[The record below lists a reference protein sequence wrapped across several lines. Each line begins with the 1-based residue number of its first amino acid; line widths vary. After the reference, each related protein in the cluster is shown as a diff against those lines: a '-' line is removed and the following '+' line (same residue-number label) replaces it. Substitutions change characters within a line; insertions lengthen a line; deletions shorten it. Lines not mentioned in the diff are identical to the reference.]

1 MTMDRPSSTVLN
13 VPNQITA
20 VRLVLA
26 IVVFV
31 LIPLQYYMASLV
43 LFSIAA
49 ATDWVDGY
57 WARKYD
63 QVTRLGRVFDP
74 FVDKVIIC
82 GTYIL
87 LAADSDQQQFAQWG
101 IAGWMAVVV
110 VARELMVTVIRSQI
124 EKEGGDFSAKWAGKW
139 KMVFQCG
146 AVIATLMALHLTR
159 ASNQP
164 AEDLADWLKWAMA
177 GFVWLSVTSTI
188 YSGAVYLLA
197 GSRIMRASPD
207 DDSPE
212 SSQGV
217 ADDE

>member
-1 MTMDRPSSTVLN
+1 MTMDRPSNTIWN

-20 VRLVLA
+20 MRLVLA

-31 LIPLQYYMASLV
+31 LIPLENYLLAMV

-57 WARKYD
+57 WARKYN

-87 LAADSDQQQFAQWG
+87 LAADGNQQQFGHWG
-101 IAGWMAVVV
+101 IVGWMAVVV
-110 VARELMVTVIRSQI
+110 AARELLVTVIRSQI

-139 KMVFQCG
+139 KMGFQCG
-146 AVIATLMALHLTR
+146 AVIATLLALHLTHSFR
-159 ASNQP
+159 LPHHA
-164 AEDLADWLKWAMA
+164 LADWLKWTMA
-177 GFVWLSVTSTI
+177 GFVWLSVASTV
-188 YSGAVYLLA
+188 YSGAVYIFAARRLMHA
-197 GSRIMRASPD
+197 TPD
-207 DDSPE
+207 DDSSE
-212 SSQGV
+212 SS
-217 ADDE
+217 

>member
-1 MTMDRPSSTVLN
+1 MTMDRPSSTIWN

-31 LIPLQYYMASLV
+31 LIPLENYLLAMV

-49 ATDWVDGY
+49 ATDWMDGY
-57 WARKYD
+57 WARKYN

-87 LAADSDQQQFAQWG
+87 LAADGNQQQFGLWG
-101 IAGWMAVVV
+101 IVGWMAVVV
-110 VARELMVTVIRSQI
+110 AARELLVTVIRSQI

-139 KMVFQCG
+139 KMGFQCG
-146 AVIATLMALHLTR
+146 AVIATLLALHLTH
-159 ASNQP
+159 SSKQP
-164 AEDLADWLKWAMA
+164 MQDLADWLKWTMA
-177 GFVWLSVTSTI
+177 GFIWLSVASTV
-188 YSGAVYLLA
+188 YSGAVYVLA
-197 GSRIMRASPD
+197 AGRLMHTTSD
-207 DDSPE
+207 DDSSE
-212 SSQGV
+212 SS
-217 ADDE
+217 

>member
-1 MTMDRPSSTVLN
+1 MDRPSSTIWN

-31 LIPLQYYMASLV
+31 LIPLENYLLAMV

-49 ATDWVDGY
+49 ATDWMDGY
-57 WARKYD
+57 WARKYN

-87 LAADSDQQQFAQWG
+87 LAADGNQQQFGLWG
-101 IAGWMAVVV
+101 IVGWMAVVV
-110 VARELMVTVIRSQI
+110 AARELLVTVIRSQI

-139 KMVFQCG
+139 KMGFQCG
-146 AVIATLMALHLTR
+146 AVIATLLALHLTH
-159 ASNQP
+159 SSKQP
-164 AEDLADWLKWAMA
+164 MQDLADWLKWTMA
-177 GFVWLSVTSTI
+177 GFIWLSVASTV
-188 YSGAVYLLA
+188 YSGAVYVLA
-197 GSRIMRASPD
+197 AGRLMHTTSD
-207 DDSPE
+207 DDSSE
-212 SSQGV
+212 SS
-217 ADDE
+217 

>member
-1 MTMDRPSSTVLN
+1 MTMDRPSNTVWN

-20 VRLVLA
+20 MRLVLA

-31 LIPLQYYMASLV
+31 LIPLENYLLALV

-57 WARKYD
+57 WARKYN

-87 LAADSDQQQFAQWG
+87 LAADGNQQQFGLSG
-101 IAGWMAVVV
+101 IVGWMAVVV
-110 VARELMVTVIRSQI
+110 VARELLVTVIRSQI

-146 AVIATLMALHLTR
+146 AVIATLLALHFTH
-159 ASNQP
+159 ASEQP
-164 AEDLADWLKWAMA
+164 MQDLADWLKWSMA
-177 GFVWLSVTSTI
+177 GFVWLSVASTV
-188 YSGAVYLLA
+188 YSGAVYVLA
-197 GSRIMRASPD
+197 ARRLMYATPD
-207 DDSPE
+207 DDSSE
-212 SSQGV
+212 SS
-217 ADDE
+217 

>member
-1 MTMDRPSSTVLN
+1 MDRPSSTVWN
-13 VPNQITA
+13 IPNQITA

-31 LIPLQYYMASLV
+31 LIPLENYLLAMV

-49 ATDWVDGY
+49 ATDWMDGY
-57 WARKYD
+57 WARKYN

-87 LAADSDQQQFAQWG
+87 LAANGNQQQFGHWG
-101 IAGWMAVVV
+101 IVGWMAVVV
-110 VARELMVTVIRSQI
+110 VARELLVTVIRSQI

-139 KMVFQCG
+139 KMGFQCG
-146 AVIATLMALHLTR
+146 AVIATLLALYLTR
-159 ASNQP
+159 TSSQP
-164 AEDLADWLKWAMA
+164 IEDLADWLKWSMA
-177 GFVWLSVTSTI
+177 GFVWLSVASTI

>member
-1 MTMDRPSSTVLN
+1 MTMDRPSNTVWN

-31 LIPLQYYMASLV
+31 LIPLENYLLALV

-57 WARKYD
+57 WARKYN

-87 LAADSDQQQFAQWG
+87 LAADGNQQQFGLSG
-101 IAGWMAVVV
+101 IVGWMAVVV
-110 VARELMVTVIRSQI
+110 VARELLVTVIRSQI

-139 KMVFQCG
+139 KMGFQCG
-146 AVIATLMALHLTR
+146 AVIATLLALHLTHSSEQ
-159 ASNQP
+159 AIQ
-164 AEDLADWLKWAMA
+164 DLADWLKWSMA
-177 GFVWLSVTSTI
+177 GFVWLSVASTV
-188 YSGAVYLLA
+188 YSGAVYVLA
-197 GSRIMRASPD
+197 ARRLMRATPD
-207 DDSPE
+207 DDSSE
-212 SSQGV
+212 SS
-217 ADDE
+217 

>member
-1 MTMDRPSSTVLN
+1 MTMDRPSSTVWN

-20 VRLVLA
+20 LRLVLA

-31 LIPLQYYMASLV
+31 LIPLEKYLLAMV

-57 WARKYD
+57 WARKYN

-87 LAADSDQQQFAQWG
+87 LAADSNQQQFGLWG
-101 IAGWMAVVV
+101 IVGWMAVVV
-110 VARELMVTVIRSQI
+110 AARELLVTVIRSQI
-124 EKEGGDFSAKWAGKW
+124 ERDGGDFSAKWAGKW

-146 AVIATLMALHLTR
+146 AVIATLLALHLTHTSR
-159 ASNQP
+159 QP
-164 AEDLADWLKWAMA
+164 MQDLADWLKWSMA
-177 GFVWLSVTSTI
+177 GFVWLSVASTI
-188 YSGAVYLLA
+188 YSGAVYVQAA
-197 GSRIMRASPD
+197 GRLMRAPPD
-207 DDSPE
+207 DDSSE
-212 SSQGV
+212 SP
-217 ADDE
+217 